1 MSSVQIVHQVQL
13 FGQAVLFGCCMLL
26 VYDLIRIFRRVAA
39 HGVVWIAVED
49 MFFWVISAF
58 VLFQFLYQEDD
69 GKVRGFVILA
79 MFLGML
85 LYGRLC
91 SRGVVKGGTFLLQR
105 LCGGVRSFFRGIMK
119 PVKIMVSPV
128 GKCAQC
134 LRQICKKRNRYVKK
148 RLKNCGKQLKWVYI
162 SFRRTELDCIWNV
175 MVLLISTPQQDLV
188 RGQIADA

>member
-85 LYGRLC
+85 PKHLIPAVYVTCRFILNHFNTAIINKCLDWVVFIFIFINLFSHFFRLC
-91 SRGVVKGGTFLLQR
+91 
-105 LCGGVRSFFRGIMK
+105 
-119 PVKIMVSPV
+119 
-128 GKCAQC
+128 
-134 LRQICKKRNRYVKK
+134 
-148 RLKNCGKQLKWVYI
+148 
-162 SFRRTELDCIWNV
+162 ELIV
-175 MVLLISTPQQDLV
+175 FMQV
-188 RGQIADA
+188 

>member
-1 MSSVQIVHQVQL
+1 MIPSSILTSAKEKDPRGSRCWGGCLNNEQCADPTS
-13 FGQAVLFGCCMLL
+13 GAAVWTGGALWLLL

-105 LCGGVRSFFRGIMK
+105 LCGGVRNYETCQNYGAPR
-119 PVKIMVSPV
+119 
-128 GKCAQC
+128 
-134 LRQICKKRNRYVKK
+134 
-148 RLKNCGKQLKWVYI
+148 W
-162 SFRRTELDCIWNV
+162 
-175 MVLLISTPQQDLV
+175 
-188 RGQIADA
+188 

>member
-69 GKVRGFVILA
+69 GKVRGF
-79 MFLGML
+79 
-85 LYGRLC
+85 
-91 SRGVVKGGTFLLQR
+91 
-105 LCGGVRSFFRGIMK
+105 FRGIMK
-119 PVKIMVSPV
+119 PVKIMVRPV

-134 LRQICKKRNRYVKK
+134 LRRICKKRNRYVKK
-148 RLKNCGKQLKWVYI
+148 RLKKLWKAVKMGLYKL
-162 SFRRTELDCIWNV
+162 
-175 MVLLISTPQQDLV
+175 
-188 RGQIADA
+188 

>member
-26 VYDLIRIFRRVAA
+26 VYDLDQDLPQSGSTWRCLDRSGI
-39 HGVVWIAVED
+39 D

-148 RLKNCGKQLKWVYI
+148 RLKKLWKAVKMGLYKL
-162 SFRRTELDCIWNV
+162 
-175 MVLLISTPQQDLV
+175 
-188 RGQIADA
+188 

>member
-1 MSSVQIVHQVQL
+1 MSSLQILHQVQL

-26 VYDLIRIFRRVAA
+26 VYDLVRIFRRVAA

-69 GKVRGFVILA
+69 GKVRGFVIMA

-91 SRGVVKGGTFLLQR
+91 SRGVVKGGTFLLQ
-105 LCGGVRSFFRGIMK
+105 
-119 PVKIMVSPV
+119 
-128 GKCAQC
+128 
-134 LRQICKKRNRYVKK
+134 
-148 RLKNCGKQLKWVYI
+148 
-162 SFRRTELDCIWNV
+162 
-175 MVLLISTPQQDLV
+175 
-188 RGQIADA
+188 

>member
-39 HGVVWIAVED
+39 HGVVW
-49 MFFWVISAF
+49 MISAF

-134 LRQICKKRNRYVKK
+134 LRPTCKKRNRYVKK
-148 RLKNCGKQLKWVYI
+148 RLKKLWKA
-162 SFRRTELDCIWNV
+162 
-175 MVLLISTPQQDLV
+175 V
-188 RGQIADA
+188 RMGLCKL

>member
-148 RLKNCGKQLKWVYI
+148 RLKKLWKALKWVYI
-162 SFRRTELDCIWNV
+162 SFRKAELDCIWNV
-175 MVLLISTPQQDLV
+175 MVLLISTPQQNLV

>member
-69 GKVRGFVILA
+69 GKVRGFVTVSYTHLRA
-79 MFLGML
+79 HETDSYLVCRL
-85 LYGRLC
+85 LLE
-91 SRGVVKGGTFLLQR
+91 
-105 LCGGVRSFFRGIMK
+105 
-119 PVKIMVSPV
+119 
-128 GKCAQC
+128 
-134 LRQICKKRNRYVKK
+134 KKKK
-148 RLKNCGKQLKWVYI
+148 KTKNI
-162 SFRRTELDCIWNV
+162 R
-175 MVLLISTPQQDLV
+175 
-188 RGQIADA
+188 

>member
-69 GKVRGFVILA
+69 GKVQPGCGEGWNLSASELVWRCKEFFSGDYETCQN
-79 MFLGML
+79 
-85 LYGRLC
+85 YGEPR
-91 SRGVVKGGTFLLQR
+91 
-105 LCGGVRSFFRGIMK
+105 
-119 PVKIMVSPV
+119 
-128 GKCAQC
+128 
-134 LRQICKKRNRYVKK
+134 
-148 RLKNCGKQLKWVYI
+148 W
-162 SFRRTELDCIWNV
+162 
-175 MVLLISTPQQDLV
+175 
-188 RGQIADA
+188 